1 LSDPHTTEASAGQY
15 SLRAVIGALILV
27 VCCLLSTARLILH
40 APRPSRLSTADLIT
54 LRSDQRFAQLKAAL
68 PTTGVLG
75 YVESPGTVN
84 AAHYY
89 LAQYALAPLVVDYSP
104 QHALVVGNFPT
115 NSSAPP
121 DLSSNLQ
128 LIKDFGDGVL
138 LLANKDV
145 R

>member
-1 LSDPHTTEASAGQY
+1 M
-15 SLRAVIGALILV
+15 IGTLILV
-27 VCCLLSTARLILH
+27 VCCLLSTERLIIH
-40 APRPSRLSTADLIT
+40 APRPGRLRTPDLIT
-54 LRSDQRFAQLKAAL
+54 LRSDQRFAQLKAVL

-75 YVESPGTVN
+75 YVEAPGTVN

-104 QHALVVGNFPT
+104 QHALVVGNFFAD
-115 NSSAPP
+115 SPP
-121 DLSSNLQ
+121 DLSPNLL